1 MSETNWKFLLI
12 KLLYIQIFAGN
23 ALVRDGNGPSYKVKK
38 KKNVVVVQMK
48 TEKKMFYTY
57 IDTYGLKY
65 EGNYVLGEQWY
76 LNAGNGETCTAKLS

>member
-1 MSETNWKFLLI
+1 MLLNIVKGQNVSETNWKFLLI

-38 KKNVVVVQMK
+38 KNAVVVQMK

-57 IDTYGLKY
+57 IDT
-65 EGNYVLGEQWY
+65 V
-76 LNAGNGETCTAKLS
+76 